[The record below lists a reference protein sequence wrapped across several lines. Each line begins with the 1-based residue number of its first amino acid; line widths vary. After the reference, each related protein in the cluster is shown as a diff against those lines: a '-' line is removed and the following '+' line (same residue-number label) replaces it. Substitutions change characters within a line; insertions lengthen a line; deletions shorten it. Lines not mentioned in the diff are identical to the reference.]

1 MQTLPATF
9 LERPNRFVARVQLAD
24 GNQVVVHVAS
34 SGRMADVLL
43 PGAPVRVHLDA
54 PSPGRKT
61 AGRLVMAQAE
71 GTWVSVDTSL
81 PGRLFRQ
88 AFAAGQLAPFAGY
101 QECQPE
107 VPFGESRL
115 DFCLTGPGLPPC
127 LVEVKSVTSV
137 RPDPDGV
144 RVARFPDAPTS
155 RGTRHLHEL
164 MQARRQG
171 YRPVVCFMVQRED
184 AEACGPWD
192 AIDPTFGDVL
202 RLAAA
207 SGVEVLAWRLHV
219 QPASISLGAMLP
231 IRLGP
236 SAEG

>member
-1 MQTLPATF
+1 MQTVPATF

-24 GNQVVVHVAS
+24 GEQVAVHVAS
-34 SGRMADVLL
+34 SGRMAEVLK
-43 PGAPVRVHLDA
+43 PGAPVRVQLNA

-61 AGRLVMAQAE
+61 AGRLVMAQAHQPWGE
-71 GTWVSVDTSL
+71 PWVSVDTSL

-88 AFAAGQLAPFAGY
+88 ALAAGRLTPFAEY
-101 QECQPE
+101 QHCQPE
-107 VPFGESRL
+107 VPFGDSRL
-115 DFCLTGPGLPPC
+115 DFRLTGPSLPPC

-137 RPDPDGV
+137 LPDEDGI

-164 MQARRQG
+164 MKARGEG

-184 AEACGPWD
+184 AQACGPW
-192 AIDPTFGDVL
+192 AEIDPTFAGAL

-207 SGVEVLAWRLHV
+207 SGVEVLAWRLDV
-219 QPASISLGAMLP
+219 QPEAIALGPMLP
-231 IRLGP
+231 IRL
-236 SAEG
+236 